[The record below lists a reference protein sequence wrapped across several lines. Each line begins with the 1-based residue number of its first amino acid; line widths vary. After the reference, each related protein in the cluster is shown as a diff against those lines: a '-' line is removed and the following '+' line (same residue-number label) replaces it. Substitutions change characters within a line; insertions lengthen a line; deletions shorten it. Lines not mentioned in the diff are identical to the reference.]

1 MGRGLHAESRQLIQ
15 RAYDVLAVEHP
26 SGVRR
31 VAYALYGNQAGALVK
46 RLGKLLVR
54 ARKEGDIPWEWIND
68 STRLDV
74 MPFVVNDAGDM
85 RDVHRSCPSYD
96 PWQQQP
102 VRVIVWT
109 EKSVGGTLEPVLNS
123 FLVGFCVHH
132 GNTSA
137 SKIQAVVSA
146 MATDQR
152 RLVILYC
159 GDHDAKGLR
168 ISEDD
173 LPKRFAEY
181 GADMDR
187 LTIRR
192 VALLQA
198 DAERLIKF
206 KDEFKP
212 KDKDVKWYRA
222 HCGLSYGVEL
232 EAIPSTELRQR
243 VETAIRQEIVDVA
256 AWNQVLAT
264 SRAVRESWEAYVD
277 RWKAPVPPQSTY
289 TSSHTSFMR
298 RQPHWPFT
306 CATTLDWYLWSWYLV
321 SRCGLD
327 VEDTES
333 VVNWWAGRFKTVDEL
348 MGAGGDEFRY
358 RCGFSAQS
366 PSWKASWERFTQ
378 EHHDCSVAVIQERLC
393 SGVPG

>member
-1 MGRGLHAESRQLIQ
+1 MGRGLHAESRQIIQ
-15 RAYDVLAVEHP
+15 RAYDNLEVEHP

-31 VAYALYGNQAGALVK
+31 VAYALYGNQAGAMVK
-46 RLGKLLVR
+46 KLGRLLVR
-54 ARKEGDIPWEWIND
+54 ARKDGDIPWEWIND

-74 MPFVVNDAGDM
+74 LPFVVNDAGDM

-109 EKSVGGTLEPVLNS
+109 EKSVGGTLEPVLDS

-198 DAERLIKF
+198 DAERLIEF

-243 VETAIRQEIVDVA
+243 VETAIRQEIVDIG

-264 SRAVRESWEAYVD
+264 STAVRESWEAYVD
-277 RWKAPVPPQSTY
+277 KWKAPVPAAPLPMLPTASE
-289 TSSHTSFMR
+289 M
-298 RQPHWPFT
+298 PHFPFEV
-306 CATTLDWYLWSWYLV
+306 ALGLDWYLWCWYLV
-321 SRCGLD
+321 SRCAADLEGTAYT
-327 VEDTES
+327 VA
-333 VVNWWAGRFKTVDEL
+333 WWAGRFATVAE
-348 MGAGGDEFRY
+348 MIGAHSWRQDAGLYSTDN
-358 RCGFSAQS
+358 SALEE
-366 PSWKASWERFTQ
+366 WEQFAEDHQ
-378 EHHDCSVAVIQERLC
+378 ACSVAEIQHRLRR
-393 SGVPG
+393 GVPG